1 MTSLFPAMRAAEEF
15 DSVLAGTAAPAV
27 AERHAGLLS
36 TVEVLRTRPEVTP
49 RVEFVDDLRERL
61 MLAARTELVAVPS
74 GPHLAAVRTRT
85 THLSHTRQRRLGSVA
100 ASLVILGGSAGM
112 AAAASGA
119 LPGDSLYPIKRGG
132 EKLNAALRLN
142 EASKG
147 RLLLSQAETRLAEVG
162 ELVASGADPALV
174 TRTVDAFNSAADSG
188 SDKLFVSYQREGDP
202 TDITAVREFAAQQM
216 TELGRM
222 SVGSDAATGPALV
235 EAADTL
241 ADIDQAARVLCRT
254 CGPAAP
260 VAPPSG
266 LTAGAAAADFESLLT
281 SPLAR
286 VQEVLDTDEVAAL
299 QAAAEE
305 AAGRTPS
312 APAPDRAGS
321 GPEQDTARPVR
332 GTIDEEGK
340 LLPSRGAD
348 VAIKDLLTGVTSSV
362 KGLPGS
368 SKSEDPAKSAPE
380 DVVGGTVDDLED
392 TVGGLTDKLLP

>member
-15 DSVLAGTAAPAV
+15 DAVLAGTAAPAV
-27 AERHAGLLS
+27 AERHAELLS

-49 RVEFVDDLRERL
+49 RAEFVGDLRERL
-61 MLAARTELVAVPS
+61 MLAAQTELVLAPTA
-74 GPHLAAVRTRT
+74 PHLAAVRTHP
-85 THLSHTRQRRLGSVA
+85 THVSHTRQRRLGSVA

-112 AAAASGA
+112 AAAAAGA
-119 LPGDSLYPIKRGG
+119 LPGDSLYPIKRGS
-132 EKLNAALRLN
+132 EKLNAALRMN

-174 TRTVDAFNSAADSG
+174 TRTVEAFNSAADSG
-188 SDKLFVSYQREGDP
+188 SDKLFVSYQREGDAA
-202 TDITAVREFAAQQM
+202 DITAVREFAAQQM
-216 TELGRM
+216 AEIGLMSGR
-222 SVGSDAATGPALV
+222 SDAVTGPALV

-266 LTAGAAAADFESLLT
+266 LSAGAAAAHFESLLT

-312 APAPDRAGS
+312 ASAPEKAGTGS
-321 GPEQDTARPVR
+321 QQEPARPVR

-340 LLPSRGAD
+340 LLPSRGVD
-348 VAIKDLLTGVTSSV
+348 VAVQDLVTGVTSSV
-362 KGLPGS
+362 KGLPGGG
-368 SKSEDPAKSAPE
+368 KSDGTAKDGLKGAV
-380 DVVGGTVDDLED
+380 DGTVDGLGD
-392 TVGGLTDKLLP
+392 TVGGVTDNLLP